1 MRIKVKPPLSKI
13 LSMWFRV
20 LVVVFA
26 SVSMP
31 ISMSHADEARR
42 GRLVSAN
49 LCADQLLLALSDP
62 GDIAALSPFARDRTL
77 SFLHERAL
85 SFPTTR
91 GSAEE
96 LIDLKPRLVLV
107 GSFDSRH
114 ARAMLEAKKIPFLL
128 LDPWRDLEQGRA
140 QIRQVATQLGQ
151 RERGEDLLSQIDRS
165 IARLAAFAM
174 RSTSRRS
181 ALVLHRRGYVLH
193 AGVIVELAG
202 IAGLRN
208 AAEGMGITE
217 SATVP
222 LERIVVTPPDYLI
235 VTQPPA
241 PPSDQ
246 GEAFL
251 AHPALARLFPHAK
264 RLVVPDNLSICAG
277 PSTPALIDALAGELE
292 AKVK

>member
-1 MRIKVKPPLSKI
+1 MGINVKPPESKI
-13 LSMWFRV
+13 LSKLV
-20 LVVVFA
+20 LIFLFVFMSLSA
-26 SVSMP
+26 SRS
-31 ISMSHADEARR
+31 DEAKP

-49 LCADQLLLALSDP
+49 LCADQLLLALADP
-62 GDIAALSPFARDRTL
+62 GDIAALSPFARDPAL
-77 SFLHERAL
+77 SFLWGKAL
-85 SFPTTR
+85 AFPTSR
-91 GSAEE
+91 ASAEE
-96 LIDLKPRLVLV
+96 LIELKPKLVLV

-114 ARAMLEAKKIPFLL
+114 ARAMLETKKIPFLL
-128 LDPWRDLEQGRA
+128 LEPWRELEQGRT

-151 RERGEDLLSQIDRS
+151 RDRGEDLLSLIDKS
-165 IARLAAFAM
+165 IARLAAFAT

-202 IAGLRN
+202 IAGLKN
-208 AAEGMGITE
+208 AAEGMGIAE
-217 SATVP
+217 STTVP
-222 LERIVVTPPDYLI
+222 LERIVVSPPDFLI

-251 AHPALARLFPHAK
+251 AHPALGRLFPPAK

-277 PSTPALIDALAGELE
+277 PSTPALIDALADEIE
-292 AKVK
+292 TKVK